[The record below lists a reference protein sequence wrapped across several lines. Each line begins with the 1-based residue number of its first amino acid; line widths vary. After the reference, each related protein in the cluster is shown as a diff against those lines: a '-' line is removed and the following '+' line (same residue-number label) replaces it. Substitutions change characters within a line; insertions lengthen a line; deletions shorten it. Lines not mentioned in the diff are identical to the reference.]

1 MSELEKAPTV
11 GAFTEIL
18 ARTRIP
24 TAFFDALEGVVVTEV
39 ICDGCRTNVGT
50 PRYWDSPQGPAGG
63 HFCDRCE
70 DVLAAARQRLA
81 EAKKVVESVARK
93 LREEQEQLD
102 LLLGNTERLQ
112 REFFGI
118 VNGTVPDRHGWL
130 TPVESRKPVEV

>member
-11 GAFTEIL
+11 GAFTEVL
-18 ARTRIP
+18 ARTRVP
-24 TAFFDALEGVVVTEV
+24 TAFFEALEGVVITEV

-81 EAKKVVESVARK
+81 EGGYYDDRGYWVSPTLRA
-93 LREEQEQLD
+93 LRELE
-102 LLLGNTERLQ
+102 
-112 REFFGI
+112 
-118 VNGTVPDRHGWL
+118 
-130 TPVESRKPVEV
+130 KAAAA